1 DLDLSI
7 TAGHD
12 CLIGMDLCQVAADVR
27 GALRLFQPA
36 VHLTCPHTQVSKRT
50 AGLPLL
56 RDVELAADKQP
67 LQPLD
72 DGHDAVQLLPAGSGA
87 ATWPERIWRRRDDVS
102 DHGSDLAIA
111 NKSSC
116 PYNERAFLKEIQ
128 MDIKPNTNIT
138 DADQDNR
145 GSTTHVGGDQNVVN
159 GQSVIAVVGGSGAIQ
174 ADKIAIGDI
183 YGDAAAPSSPAE
195 FAELVSSLADLI
207 TEAKN
212 AGELPDT
219 MAAKAI
225 SSLVETT
232 ELIKKE
238 EKPPKSQV

>member
-1 DLDLSI
+1 
-7 TAGHD
+7 
-12 CLIGMDLCQVAADVR
+12 
-27 GALRLFQPA
+27 
-36 VHLTCPHTQVSKRT
+36 
-50 AGLPLL
+50 
-56 RDVELAADKQP
+56 
-67 LQPLD
+67 
-72 DGHDAVQLLPAGSGA
+72 
-87 ATWPERIWRRRDDVS
+87 
-102 DHGSDLAIA
+102 
-111 NKSSC
+111 
-116 PYNERAFLKEIQ
+116 

-238 EKPPKSQV
+238 EKPPKGQIMRRLQYVADVLEAAVDMFSGADGVASILLRALPVVNLLIRVAGRIL